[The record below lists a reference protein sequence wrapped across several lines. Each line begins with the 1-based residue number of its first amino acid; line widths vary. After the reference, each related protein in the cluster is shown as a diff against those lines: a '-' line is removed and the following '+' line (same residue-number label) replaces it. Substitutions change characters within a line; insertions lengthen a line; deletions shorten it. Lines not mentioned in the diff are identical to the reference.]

1 MRGSG
6 PSPLGLQP
14 QKSLNRE
21 QAHSC
26 DRDSQFPICLQGKEN
41 RRRMLESRAGLG
53 GGGGGRTGFQG
64 SFCYRTLTSVE

>member
-41 RRRMLESRAGLG
+41 RRMLESRGGLG
-53 GGGGGRTGFQG
+53 DGGGRTGFQG
-64 SFCYRTLTSVE
+64 PFCYRTLTSVE